1 MLTYSH
7 VSSTLLNPSKLAIV
21 DTKLIFCCYHPLS
34 RRVFGG
40 ESSAAQFEHLTEL
53 QRGAVFKA
61 ALQDFNE
68 RAMCGKAN
76 EADQAHLSATAAEK
90 EALALILD
98 NEGEVVSDAEVLM
111 LLRQDIWPETL
122 HLGYHDARTRYF
134 ECKIGA
140 DRDCRAEG
148 SSKPALHILPETNHT
163 PNSTSNST
171 SVQKWSDDKDASAVA
186 T

>member
-1 MLTYSH
+1 MD
-7 VSSTLLNPSKLAIV
+7 I
-21 DTKLIFCCYHPLS
+21 KLILCCYRPLS
-34 RRVFGG
+34 HRVFGG

-68 RAMCGKAN
+68 RALCEKAN
-76 EADQAHLSATAAEK
+76 EADQAVLSATAAEK
-90 EALALILD
+90 EALALILG
-98 NEGEVVSDAEVLM
+98 NEGEAVSDAEVLM

-122 HLGYHDARTRYF
+122 HLGYHDARTRYI

-140 DRDCRAEG
+140 NRDCRAEG

-163 PNSTSNST
+163 PSNST
-171 SVQKWSDDKDASAVA
+171 SVQKWSDDEDASAVA